1 MEMAEHKYEC
11 DELAGGQSDLQGAL
25 SSGRRVFF
33 FPSFFL
39 FFSFSEPVLFFLG
52 GELQLMC
59 IRSV

>member
-33 FPSFFL
+33 SSFFF
-39 FFSFSEPVLFFLG
+39 FFSFPNRFFFLG